1 MKLKVF
7 KKDKEDELFFKLY
20 DMDSGLIYLALVN
33 ESGKILQDIL
43 QVTQSGITRFVLKP
57 EFRYMGLELDG
68 LFRVKLVE
76 R

>member
-7 KKDKEDELFFKLY
+7 KKNKEDELFFKLY
-20 DMDSGLIYLALVN
+20 DMDSGVIYLALVN
-33 ESGKILQDIL
+33 ESGEKLQDIL
-43 QVTQSGITRFVLKP
+43 QITQSGITTFVLKP

-68 LFRVKLVE
+68 LFRVKFIG